1 MRVEGP
7 PPSLEGVAGVSA
19 VKILPDG
26 RITSHLEGD
35 VGPFLEAIRDVRVVD
50 LTIEP
55 AHLEEAFL
63 ELYHD
68 DEPGQEASPPPA
80 RAPPAPPPAPELPA

>member
-1 MRVEGP
+1 MP
-7 PPSLEGVAGVSA
+7 GVSGVVVA
-19 VKILPDG
+19 PDG
-26 RITSHLEGD
+26 RLTCQLEGD
-35 VGPFLEAIRDVRVVD
+35 VGPFLAAIRDAQIVD

-68 DEPGQEASPPPA
+68 ADEEPA
-80 RAPPAPPPAPELPA
+80 

>member
-1 MRVEGP
+1 MRP
-7 PPSLEGVAGVSA
+7 FLAAIANAGV
-19 VKILPDG
+19 
-26 RITSHLEGD
+26 E
-35 VGPFLEAIRDVRVVD
+35 D

-68 DEPGQEASPPPA
+68 EDDETTPEADAAAVPA
-80 RAPPAPPPAPELPA
+80 